1 MSWGRIRTL
10 VVGAVAATL
19 LTLTVTGCGGG
30 SSSSKGTATL
40 NWYVFNEPSGSF
52 SSAAAKCS
60 KDSGGRYKI
69 VTQALPT
76 DADQQRELIV
86 RRLAAKDSSVD
97 IVGMDVNWT
106 AEFAEAG
113 WIRPWSEQDA
123 QKVTQGD
130 LPGPLETAKYKGKLY
145 AAPFTSNTQI
155 LFYRKDRV
163 PTPPKTWDEMIQQ
176 AEKLGPN
183 EGKIQVQGA
192 RYEGLTVWFNSLVA
206 SAGGSILTADGK
218 DIALG
223 PPAVKAAEVIKNIAN
238 SPVADPA
245 LENNKEDQAR
255 LGFESGNSSFEVNY
269 TFAWASANDAVT
281 KAPDAAAKKKAEE
294 FRSNIGF
301 ARWPTVD
308 PNEPS
313 HVTLGG
319 INLGVGSYG
328 KHPELAFAAATCL
341 RQPVNQIPISLKG
354 GLLPTT
360 ASLYDNAELK
370 KAFPF
375 TNILKAEI
383 ADGVARPVTPFYS
396 DISQAIQRSLHPERD
411 IDPPKTIEDMKDKL
425 DKARNGE
432 LF

>member
-1 MSWGRIRTL
+1 MTWGRTS
-10 VVGAVAATL
+10 AVLATL
-19 LTLTVTGCGGG
+19 ALAALSATGCGS
-30 SSSSKGTATL
+30 SSSSKGPTTL

-52 SSAAAKCS
+52 TSAASKCS
-60 KDSGGRYKI
+60 KASNGRYQIK
-69 VTQALPT
+69 VQPLPT

-97 IVGMDVNWT
+97 IVGMDVIWT

-113 WIRPWSEQDA
+113 WIKEWTGQNA
-123 QKVTQGD
+123 QKVTAGD
-130 LPGPLETAKYKGKLY
+130 LPGPLSTAKYKGKLF

-176 AEKLGPN
+176 AEKIGPSQ
-183 EGKIQVQGA
+183 GKIQVQGA

-206 SAGGSILTADGK
+206 SAGGSILTNNGNT
-218 DIALG
+218 ISLG
-223 PPAVKAAEVIKNIAN
+223 APAVKAAGVIAKLAK

-245 LENNKEDQAR
+245 LENAKEDDGR
-255 LGFESGNSSFEVNY
+255 LGFERGDSAFEVNY
-269 TFAWASANDAVT
+269 TFAWASANDAVN
-281 KAPDAAAKKKAEE
+281 KAPDAATKKKAEQ

-301 ARWPTVD
+301 ARWPSVD
-308 PNEPS
+308 PSTPS

-328 KHPELAFAAATCL
+328 KHQALAFEAAACL

-360 ASLYDNAELK
+360 ASLYDNPELK

-375 TNILKAEI
+375 TDILKAEI

-411 IDPPKTIEDMKDKL
+411 ISNPQSTIDDMKGKL
-425 DKARNGE
+425 DKAKKGE

>member
-1 MSWGRIRTL
+1 MFGGRTFL
-10 VVGAVAATL
+10 GVATVAL
-19 LTLTVTGCGGG
+19 AMLTAAGCGG
-30 SSSSKGTATL
+30 SSSKGAPTL

-52 SSAAAKCS
+52 KSAADKCS
-60 KDSGGRYKI
+60 KESGGRYKI
-69 VTQALPT
+69 SIQALPT
-76 DADQQRELIV
+76 DADQQRENIV

-97 IVGMDVNWT
+97 IVGMDVIWT

-113 WIRPWSEQDA
+113 WIKAWSPANA

-130 LPGPLETAKYKGKLY
+130 LPGPLQTAKYKGKLY

-163 PTPPKTWDEMIQQ
+163 KTPPTTWDEMIAQ
-176 AEKLGPN
+176 AEKIGPAQ
-183 EGKIQVQGA
+183 GKIQVQGA

-206 SAGGSILTADGK
+206 SAGGQILTNNGNT
-218 DIALG
+218 IALG
-223 PPAVKAAEVIKNIAN
+223 PPAVRAAAVIKKLAS
-238 SPVADPA
+238 SPVADPS
-245 LENNKEDQAR
+245 LENAKEDDGR
-255 LGFESGNSSFEVNY
+255 LGFERGDSSFEVNY
-269 TFAWASANDAVT
+269 TFAWASANDAVN
-281 KAPDAAAKKKAEE
+281 KAPDAAAKKKAEQ
-294 FRSNIGF
+294 FRSSIGF
-301 ARWPTVD
+301 ARWPSVAPGT
-308 PNEPS
+308 PS

-319 INLGVGSYG
+319 INLGVGSYS
-328 KHPELAFAAATCL
+328 KHPDLAFAAATCL

-360 ASLYDNAELK
+360 ASLYNNPQLK

-411 IDPPKTIEDMKDKL
+411 INPPSTINDMKDKL
-425 DKARNGE
+425 DKAKKGE

>member
-1 MSWGRIRTL
+1 VL
-10 VVGAVAATL
+10 AAIAAAL
-19 LTLTVTGCGGG
+19 LTLTAGGCGG
-30 SSSSKGTATL
+30 SSSSKGPPTL

-52 SSAAAKCS
+52 QSAADKCS
-60 KDSGGRYKI
+60 KASGGRYKI
-69 VTQALPT
+69 KLQPLPT

-97 IVGMDVNWT
+97 IVGMDVIWT

-113 WIRPWSEQDA
+113 WIKEWTGQNA

-130 LPGPLETAKYKGKLY
+130 LPGPVATAKYKNKLY

-163 PTPPKTWDEMIQQ
+163 PTPPKTWDELIQQ
-176 AEKLGPN
+176 AEKIGPA

-192 RYEGLTVWFNSLVA
+192 RYEGLTVFFNSLVA
-206 SAGGSILTADGK
+206 SAGGTILTPDGK
-218 DIALG
+218 PSLG
-223 PPAVKAAEVIKNIAN
+223 PPAVQAAGVIKKIAS

-245 LENNKEDQAR
+245 LENAKEDDGR
-255 LGFESGNSSFEVNY
+255 LGFERGDSAFEVNY
-269 TFAWASANDAVT
+269 TFAWASANDAVD
-281 KAPDAAAKKKAEE
+281 KAPDAATKKKAEA
-294 FRSNIGF
+294 FRNNIGF
-301 ARWPTVD
+301 ARWPSVVA
-308 PNEPS
+308 NKPS

-328 KHPELAFAAATCL
+328 KHTNLAFEAAACL

-360 ASLYDNAELK
+360 ASLYNNAELK

-375 TNILKAEI
+375 TDILKAEI

-411 IDPPKTIEDMKDKL
+411 IDPATTINDMKSKL
-425 DKARNGE
+425 EKAAKGE

>member
-1 MSWGRIRTL
+1 MLWGRTSALVATL
-10 VVGAVAATL
+10 AVAA
-19 LTLTVTGCGGG
+19 LTASGCGG
-30 SSSSKGTATL
+30 SSKSGGPVKL

-52 SSAAAKCS
+52 TGAADKCS
-60 KDSGGRYKI
+60 KASGGRYKI

-97 IVGMDVNWT
+97 IIGMDVIWT
-106 AEFAEAG
+106 AEFADAG
-113 WIRPWSEQDA
+113 WIKTWSQSDA
-123 QKVTQGD
+123 QKVTEGD

-163 PTPPKTWDEMIQQ
+163 QTPPKTWDELIQQ
-176 AEKLGPN
+176 AGKIGPDK
-183 EGKIQVQGA
+183 GKIQVQGA
-192 RYEGLTVWFNSLVA
+192 RYEGLTVWFNTLVA
-206 SAGGSILTADGK
+206 SAGGSILTNNGT
-218 DIALG
+218 DIDLG
-223 PPAVKAAEVIKNIAN
+223 PPAEKAADVIKRIAA
-238 SPVADPA
+238 SPEADPA
-245 LENNKEDQAR
+245 LENNKEDQGR

-269 TFAWASANDAVT
+269 TFAWASANDAVN
-281 KAPDAAAKKKAEE
+281 KAPDAAAKKKAEQ

-301 ARWPTVD
+301 ARWPSVD
-308 PNEPS
+308 PNIPS

-328 KHPELAFAAATCL
+328 KHKDLAFQAAVCL
-341 RQPVNQIPISLKG
+341 RQPANQVPISVKG

-360 ASLYDNAELK
+360 ASVYDNPQIK

-375 TNILKAEI
+375 TPILKAEI

-396 DISQAIQRSLHPERD
+396 DISQAIQKSLHPERD
-411 IDPPKTIEDMKDKL
+411 IDPPSTIKDMRDKL
-425 DKARNGE
+425 DKAKQGE

>member
-1 MSWGRIRTL
+1 MLRGRTSGVVLTL
-10 VVGAVAATL
+10 VLAA
-19 LTLTVTGCGGG
+19 LTASGCGG
-30 SSSSKGTATL
+30 SSSSNGPPTL

-52 SSAAAKCS
+52 ATAAAKCS
-60 KDSGGRYKI
+60 KESGGRYKI
-69 VTQALPT
+69 AIQALPT

-97 IVGMDVNWT
+97 IVGMDVIWT

-113 WIRPWSEQDA
+113 WIREWSAQNA

-130 LPGPLETAKYKGKLY
+130 LPGPLSTAKYKGKLY

-163 PTPPKTWDEMIQQ
+163 KTPPKTWDEMITQ
-176 AEKLGPN
+176 AEKIGPAQ
-183 EGKIQVQGA
+183 GKVQVQGA

-206 SAGGSILTADGK
+206 SAGGQILTNNGK

-223 PPAVKAAEVIKNIAN
+223 PPAVKAAGVIQRIAA
-238 SPVADPA
+238 SPEADPA

-255 LGFESGNSSFEVNY
+255 IGFESGNSAFEVNY
-269 TFAWASANDAVT
+269 TFVWASANDAVT
-281 KAPDAAAKKKAEE
+281 KAPDAAAKKKAEQ

-301 ARWPTVD
+301 ARWPSVD
-308 PNEPS
+308 ANKPS

-319 INLGVGSYG
+319 INLGIGSYG
-328 KHPELAFAAATCL
+328 KHQDLAFQAATCL
-341 RQPVNQIPISLKG
+341 RQPANQIPISLKG

-360 ASLYDNAELK
+360 ASVYDNPEIK

-375 TNILKAEI
+375 TGILKAEI

-396 DISQAIQRSLHPERD
+396 DISQAIQKSLHPERD
-411 IDPPKTIEDMKDKL
+411 IDPQSTIKDMKDKL
-425 DKARNGE
+425 DKAKKGE

>member
-1 MSWGRIRTL
+1 MTGGRVRSL
-10 VVGAVAATL
+10 VVAAIAVALVTV
-19 LTLTVTGCGGG
+19 TVTGCGGG
-30 SSSSKGTATL
+30 SSSKGPVKL

-52 SSAAAKCS
+52 TSAADKCS
-60 KDSGGRYKI
+60 KESGGRYKI

-97 IVGMDVNWT
+97 IVGMDVIWT

-113 WIRPWSEQDA
+113 WIKEWSAADA

-130 LPGPLETAKYKGKLY
+130 LPGPLETAKYEGKLF

-206 SAGGSILTADGK
+206 SAGGEILTNNGTK
-218 DIALG
+218 IALG
-223 PPAVKAAEVIKNIAN
+223 LPAEKAAEVIKKIAD
-238 SPVADPA
+238 SPIADPA

-255 LGFESGNSSFEVNY
+255 LGFESGNSAFEVNY

-281 KAPDAAAKKKAEE
+281 KAPDAAAKKKAED
-294 FRSNIGF
+294 FRSKIGF
-301 ARWPTVD
+301 ARWPSVD

-319 INLGVGSYG
+319 INLGVGAYG
-328 KHPELAFAAATCL
+328 KHTDLAFAAATCL

-411 IDPPKTIEDMKDKL
+411 IDPAKTIKDMRDKL
-425 DKARNGE
+425 DKARKGE

>member
-1 MSWGRIRTL
+1 MLGGRTS
-10 VVGAVAATL
+10 AVLATL
-19 LTLTVTGCGGG
+19 ALAALAAAGCGG
-30 SSSSKGTATL
+30 SSKSGGPVTL

-52 SSAAAKCS
+52 SGAADKCS
-60 KDSGGRYKI
+60 KASGGRYKI

-97 IVGMDVNWT
+97 IVGMDVIWT

-113 WIRPWSEQDA
+113 WIKQWSAQNA

-130 LPGPLETAKYKGKLY
+130 LPGPLATAKYKGKLY

-163 PTPPKTWDEMIQQ
+163 QTPPKTWGELIQQ
-176 AEKLGPN
+176 AQKIGPAK
-183 EGKIQVQGA
+183 GKIQVQGA

-206 SAGGSILTADGK
+206 SAGGSILTNNGNT
-218 DIALG
+218 IGLG
-223 PPAVKAAEVIKNIAN
+223 PPAVKAADVIKRIAS
-238 SPVADPA
+238 SPEADPA

-255 LGFESGNSSFEVNY
+255 LGFESGSSAFEVNY

-281 KAPDAAAKKKAEE
+281 KAPDAAAKKKAEA
-294 FRSNIGF
+294 FRSSIGF
-301 ARWPTVD
+301 ARYPSVD
-308 PNEPS
+308 PGTPS

-328 KHPELAFAAATCL
+328 KHQDLAFQAATCL
-341 RQPVNQIPISLKG
+341 RQPANQIPISLKG

-360 ASLYDNAELK
+360 ASLYDNPELK

-411 IDPPKTIEDMKDKL
+411 INPQSTIDDMKSKL
-425 DKARNGE
+425 EKAKNGE

>member
-1 MSWGRIRTL
+1 MLRGRTS
-10 VVGAVAATL
+10 AV
-19 LTLTVTGCGGG
+19 LTLALAVLTASGCGG
-30 SSSSKGTATL
+30 SSSTGGTPTL

-52 SSAAAKCS
+52 KSAADKCS
-60 KDSGGRYKI
+60 KESGGKYKI
-69 VTQALPT
+69 AIQALPT

-97 IVGMDVNWT
+97 IVGMDVIWT

-113 WIRPWSEQDA
+113 WIDEWSGQNA
-123 QKVTQGD
+123 QKVTQGV
-130 LPGPLETAKYKGKLY
+130 LPGPLQTARYKGKLY

-163 PTPPKTWDEMIQQ
+163 KTPPKTWDEMIQQ
-176 AEKLGPN
+176 AEKIGPAQ
-183 EGKIQVQGA
+183 GKIQVQGA

-206 SAGGSILTADGK
+206 SAGGQILTNNGNTT
-218 DIALG
+218 ALG
-223 PPAVKAAEVIKNIAN
+223 PEAVQAADVIKKIAA

-245 LENNKEDQAR
+245 LENAKEDDGR
-255 LGFESGNSSFEVNY
+255 LGFERGDSAFEVNY

-281 KAPDAAAKKKAEE
+281 KAPDAATKKKAEE
-294 FRSNIGF
+294 FRASIGF
-301 ARWPTVD
+301 ARWPSVAAGQ
-308 PNEPS
+308 PS

-328 KHPELAFAAATCL
+328 KHRDLAFEAAACL

-360 ASLYDNAELK
+360 ASLYNNAELK

-411 IDPPKTIEDMKDKL
+411 LNPASTIKDMKDKL
-425 DKARNGE
+425 DKAKKGE

>member
-1 MSWGRIRTL
+1 MLRGRTSAVVTL
-10 VVGAVAATL
+10 ALAV
-19 LTLTVTGCGGG
+19 LTATGCGG
-30 SSSSKGTATL
+30 SSSSGGPPTL

-52 SSAAAKCS
+52 KSAADKCS
-60 KDSGGRYKI
+60 KESGGRYKI
-69 VTQALPT
+69 ALQALPT

-97 IVGMDVNWT
+97 IVGMDVIWT

-113 WIRPWSEQDA
+113 WIDEWTGQSA
-123 QKVTQGD
+123 QKVTQGV

-176 AEKLGPN
+176 AAKIGPD

-206 SAGGSILTADGK
+206 SAGGEILTNNGTTVE
-218 DIALG
+218 LG
-223 PPAVKAAEVIKNIAN
+223 PPAEKAASVIQRIAA
-238 SPVADPA
+238 SPEADPA

-269 TFAWASANDAVT
+269 TFAWASANDAVN

-301 ARWPTVD
+301 ARWPSVV

-319 INLGVGSYG
+319 INLGVGSFG
-328 KHPELAFAAATCL
+328 KHKDLAFEAAACL

-360 ASLYDNAELK
+360 GSLYNNPELK

-375 TNILKAEI
+375 TDILKAEI

-396 DISQAIQRSLHPERD
+396 DISQAIQRSLHPEKD
-411 IDPPKTIEDMKDKL
+411 IDPAKTIKDMKDKL
-425 DKARNGE
+425 ENAKNGE

>member
-1 MSWGRIRTL
+1 MLWGRTSA
-10 VVGAVAATL
+10 VVATL
-19 LTLTVTGCGGG
+19 ALAMLTAAGCGG
-30 SSSSKGTATL
+30 SSKSSGQATL

-52 SSAAAKCS
+52 SGAADKCS
-60 KDSGGRYKI
+60 KESNGRYKI
-69 VTQALPT
+69 QVQALPT

-113 WIRPWSEQDA
+113 WIDEWSAANA
-123 QKVTQGD
+123 QKVTAGD

-163 PTPPKTWDEMIQQ
+163 PTPPKTWDEMIDQ
-176 AEKLGPN
+176 AEKLGPDK
-183 EGKIQVQGA
+183 GKIQVQGA

-206 SAGGSILTADGK
+206 SAGGEILTNNGTT
-218 DIALG
+218 IALG
-223 PPAVKAAEVIKNIAN
+223 PPAVKAAEVIKRIAS

-255 LGFESGNSSFEVNY
+255 LGFESGTSAFEVNY
-269 TFAWASANDAVT
+269 TFAWASANDAVN
-281 KAPDAAAKKKAEE
+281 KAPDAATKKKAEE

-313 HVTLGG
+313 HVTVGG

-328 KHPELAFAAATCL
+328 KHKDLAFEAATCL
-341 RQPVNQIPISLKG
+341 RQPANQIPISLKG

-360 ASLYDNAELK
+360 ASLYDNPELK

-375 TNILKAEI
+375 TDILKAEI

-411 IDPPKTIEDMKDKL
+411 IDPQKTIDDMKSKL
-425 DKARNGE
+425 EKAKNGE

>member
-1 MSWGRIRTL
+1 L
-10 VVGAVAATL
+10 ATL
-19 LTLTVTGCGGG
+19 AAALVTLTATGCGG
-30 SSSSKGTATL
+30 SSKSSGPATL

-52 SSAAAKCS
+52 TSAAAKCS
-60 KDSGGRYKI
+60 KESNGRYQI

-97 IVGMDVNWT
+97 IVGMDVIWT

-113 WIRPWSEQDA
+113 WIKAWSTQDA
-123 QKVTQGD
+123 QRVTQGD
-130 LPGPLETAKYKGKLY
+130 LPGPLGTAQYKGKLY

-163 PTPPKTWDEMIQQ
+163 KTPPTTWDEMIAQ
-176 AEKLGPN
+176 AEKIGPAQ
-183 EGKIQVQGA
+183 GKIQVQGA

-206 SAGGSILTADGK
+206 SAGGQIVTNNGNT
-218 DIALG
+218 IALG
-223 PPAVKAAEVIKNIAN
+223 PPAVKAASVIKRIAA

-245 LENNKEDQAR
+245 LENNKEDQGR
-255 LGFESGNSSFEVNY
+255 LGFESGSSSFEVNY

-281 KAPDAAAKKKAEE
+281 KAPDAATKKKAEQ
-294 FRSNIGF
+294 FRSTIGF
-301 ARWPTVD
+301 ARWPSVN
-308 PNEPS
+308 PGQPS

-328 KHPELAFAAATCL
+328 KHLNLAFEAATCL

-360 ASLYDNAELK
+360 ASLYNDPELK

-375 TNILKAEI
+375 TDILKAEI

-411 IDPPKTIEDMKDKL
+411 IDPPKTIKDMEAKL
-425 DKARNGE
+425 DKARKGE